1 MVSSEKQIN
10 SQAVLDG
17 LGQGVLI
24 FDSQDRLVL
33 DNLAAR
39 TILGTDLKLIR
50 AEGWKAASTLFNTRL
65 SNPDEAIENVRS
77 EALKSG
83 RPVRFHIYRAGEYLP
98 CWAAA
103 VPGEGGEVYTMVTI
117 EVPDW
122 AAIHELMDKFREE
135 VQTAAEA
142 TQGHTDLILQTIK
155 NVKPKDTVEQVGK
168 RVSGFV
174 NLIST
179 HMHRLERL
187 TTMLERLENIRTGKL
202 QELARANRKKIALS
216 DFLEDFL
223 EELVETKLLDPET
236 EQQDYRS
243 RISVT
248 VPDDLLIEAS
258 SAQLKAVLRDLLRN
272 AIMYTMKASPIM
284 VMAHST
290 GKNQSVQI
298 DVVDEGY
305 GVRTKEFE
313 RVFLPFQRARQP
325 QIISEF
331 GYGLSLYLCKHEVEA
346 MGGKIWFESEE
357 GVGTTFSFKLPAWR
371 EDKPGELPASLV
383 ATETAEA
390 AQIRA
395 AQPAAMTTEVAKTS
409 AESSAP
415 KKDKEAT
422 NPKKPRELKAS
433 SDSSSSGKSD
443 T

>member
-1 MVSSEKQIN
+1 MVLSEKQLN
-10 SQAVLDG
+10 TQAVLDG

-24 FDSQDRLVL
+24 FDSADHLVL

-65 SNPDEAIENVRS
+65 NNPDDAVENVRTT
-77 EALKSG
+77 ALTSG

-103 VPGEGGEVYTMVTI
+103 VPGEAGEVYTMITL

-122 AAIHELMDKFREE
+122 TAIRELLDKFLDE
-135 VQTAAEA
+135 VRTAAES

-168 RVSGFV
+168 RISGFV
-174 NLIST
+174 NLIAT
-179 HMHRLERL
+179 HMHRIDRL
-187 TTMLERLENIRTGKL
+187 TAMLERMEHIRTGKL
-202 QELARANRKKIALS
+202 VELVRANRKKIALS
-216 DFLEDFL
+216 DFMEDFM
-223 EELVETKLLDPET
+223 EELGESKLLDPET
-236 EQQDYRS
+236 EQQDFRA
-243 RISVT
+243 RIT
-248 VPDDLLIEAS
+248 LTIPDGLVVEGSPDHV
-258 SAQLKAVLRDLLRN
+258 KAVLQDLLRN

-284 VMAHST
+284 VMAHSV
-290 GKNQSVQI
+290 GNNQSVQI

-331 GYGLSLYLCKHEVEA
+331 GYGLSLYLCKHEIEA

-357 GVGTTFSFKLPAWR
+357 GVGSTFSFKLPAWR
-371 EDKPGELPASLV
+371 DEKSAEVSASKIT
-383 ATETAEA
+383 TETSEATKVTNIDEA
-390 AQIRA
+390 AKA
-395 AQPAAMTTEVAKTS
+395 S
-409 AESSAP
+409 AEVS
-415 KKDKEAT
+415 
-422 NPKKPRELKAS
+422 AS
-433 SDSSSSGKSD
+433 SDEDSSKNQESTVPSESSSSSKME